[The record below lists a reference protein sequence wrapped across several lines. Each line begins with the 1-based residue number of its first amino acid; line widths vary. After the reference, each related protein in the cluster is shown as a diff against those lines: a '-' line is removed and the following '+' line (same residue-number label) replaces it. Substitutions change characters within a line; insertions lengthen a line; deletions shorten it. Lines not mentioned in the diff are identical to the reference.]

1 MNRLKLRVAAAG
13 VLAASVVL
21 GAVACAAFG
30 WAVLAAALSI
40 YALGAGAWLYHSIE
54 RYVVAKRLN
63 TVIDANRLNPF
74 RSMAKP
80 LLPVM
85 AAVIGLTQAVVRA
98 LSDVSDLEESRGIST
113 RPSRYLAI
121 ARGNR
126 RRRSDLDER

>member
-1 MNRLKLRVAAAG
+1 MNRLKLRMLAASL
-13 VLAASVVL
+13 VAASVV
-21 GAVACAAFG
+21 
-30 WAVLAAALSI
+30 VLAAICAQFGQAALSSALSI

-85 AAVIGLTQAVVRA
+85 AAVIGLTQVVVRA
-98 LSDVSDLEESRGIST
+98 LSDVTDLEQRRDLRPIRYFAITRGS
-113 RPSRYLAI
+113 
-121 ARGNR
+121 R
-126 RRRSDLDER
+126 RRNDIDEP